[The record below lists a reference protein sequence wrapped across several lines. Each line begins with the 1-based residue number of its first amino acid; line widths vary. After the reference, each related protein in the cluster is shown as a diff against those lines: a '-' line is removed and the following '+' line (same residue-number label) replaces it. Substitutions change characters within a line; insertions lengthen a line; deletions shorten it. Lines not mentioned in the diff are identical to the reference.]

1 MELNIDIGYISEDMN
16 GDNILNSEDQAIFGN
31 IGNNILDEGE
41 DVGYDGCIDLYEDG
55 NGTCLSANE
64 GTFTDLCNSIN
75 DQNILSDW
83 RYFVQI
89 GQIPDINYDL
99 CSILDLNSDG
109 IHIDPNQDNFIY
121 NEGTDNYE
129 NINGSEGNGDVQGLS
144 LIHI

>member
-1 MELNIDIGYISEDMN
+1 M
-16 GDNILNSEDQAIFGN
+16 
-31 IGNNILDEGE
+31 
-41 DVGYDGCIDLYEDG
+41 YEDG
-55 NGTCLSANE
+55 NGACLSANE

-89 GQIPDINYDL
+89 GQIPNINYDL

-129 NINGSEGNGDVQGLS
+129 NINGSEGNGDVQGYVYPDTEDLDGDYLQDFNNDYFTYTIKPKTDIATDS
-144 LIHI
+144 TQTSTGSKQDGSYLE